1 MKYKAIHKSIQSP
14 IHFQPI
20 WYVHIA
26 FRGFNG
32 GIMSVFLWCQMS
44 VFCDDKWDWKY
55 LFIFMYVGWVDSVVV
70 TCLAAFDKPKLF
82 LSPPSFP
89 HSSLTHSLAQT
100 FQEQNRSCIWEVQ
113 VYTTNFGLIV
123 ISTDWEIVFNIQ
135 RKNILIKMISPEFFS
150 MILIFPERGCREV
163 WSIFLHYLV
172 FGRMKF
178 YLLLREG
185 VKKMVKIRTIS

>member
-1 MKYKAIHKSIQSP
+1 
-14 IHFQPI
+14 
-20 WYVHIA
+20 
-26 FRGFNG
+26 
-32 GIMSVFLWCQMS
+32 MSVFLWCQMS

-113 VYTTNFGLIV
+113 VYTTIFY
-123 ISTDWEIVFNIQ
+123 SNIYWLGNCFQ
-135 RKNILIKMISPEFFS
+135 YPKKNILIKMISPEFFS

-178 YLLLREG
+178 YLLL
-185 VKKMVKIRTIS
+185 